1 MKKLAI
7 TENCYLMF
15 SQCYIRASR
24 KLFIILSKT
33 IPFYPECLSQCNF
46 YARILASDAA
56 HVFVTSF
63 SHFTMKSRFPLFLWF
78 LLHNLSIPRAIIQT
92 GVFMMERYSFITS
105 PADLYETVF
114 ALSNPLNSSSAATYM

>member
-7 TENCYLMF
+7 TQICYLMF
-15 SQCYIRASR
+15 SQCYILASR

-33 IPFYPECLSQCNF
+33 IPLYPKCLSQCNL
-46 YARILASDAA
+46 YAHILASDAA

-63 SHFTMKSRFPLFLWF
+63 SHFIMKSRFSLFLWF
-78 LLHNLSIPRAIIQT
+78 LLHNLSIPRAISQT